1 MVDDRDVSGGKDLV
15 DEFFG
20 HLLTGRTHD
29 SKGIKNR
36 EVQVEETNK
45 AWAVELEA
53 RENHELNGFPE
64 PAPLCDPPE
73 GPQPHNALGQLG
85 YESLRRMNNQWLL
98 FANVEHDFSSLP
110 IAEPGLTNKP
120 PQVCGPTT
128 PDGVKEKRDEIQ
140 RAHEYLQ
147 GQTDPSEMQVGPLP
161 PTWFGGLDGADASKT
176 DKQKKEKQVKESAE
190 TKISGTKWT
199 PFMILKRPTTG
210 SGQVQGSSSSHVQS
224 PAEPTSNTLQSQ
236 ASIPESILAPSLT
249 SSHSGNL
256 TRERLEELDAQ
267 ERKEI
272 PSASQKRARVEA
284 YLAATED
291 SFSAWAGMIT
301 SAGDNHAEEEMEL

>member
-1 MVDDRDVSGGKDLV
+1 MVDDRDASGGKNLV

-20 HLLTGRTHD
+20 HLLTSQTRA
-29 SKGIKNR
+29 SKGIKKR
-36 EVQVEETNK
+36 EVRVEEANK

-53 RENHELNGFPE
+53 RANRELHGFPE
-64 PAPLCDPPE
+64 PAPLGDPPVD
-73 GPQPHNALGQLG
+73 PQPHNALGRLE
-85 YESLRRMNNQWLL
+85 YDTLRTMNNHWLL

-110 IAEPGLTNKP
+110 IAEPGLTNKLS
-120 PQVCGPTT
+120 QVCGPTT
-128 PDGVKEKRDEIQ
+128 PDGVKEKRAEIQ

-147 GQTDPSEMQVGPLP
+147 EQTDPSEMQLGPLP
-161 PTWFGGLDGADASKT
+161 PAWFGGPDGGDPSKT
-176 DKQKKEKQVKESAE
+176 DKQKKEKQVQESTE
-190 TKISGTKWT
+190 TKKSPTKWS
-199 PFMILKRPTTG
+199 PFTILKRPTPG
-210 SGQVQGSSSSHVQS
+210 SGQVQGNSSSNVQW
-224 PAEPTSNTLQSQ
+224 PAEPTLDTLQSQ

-267 ERKEI
+267 QRRDT

>member
-1 MVDDRDVSGGKDLV
+1 M
-15 DEFFG
+15 
-20 HLLTGRTHD
+20 
-29 SKGIKNR
+29 
-36 EVQVEETNK
+36 
-45 AWAVELEA
+45 
-53 RENHELNGFPE
+53 
-64 PAPLCDPPE
+64 
-73 GPQPHNALGQLG
+73 
-85 YESLRRMNNQWLL
+85 
-98 FANVEHDFSSLP
+98 
-110 IAEPGLTNKP
+110 
-120 PQVCGPTT
+120 
-128 PDGVKEKRDEIQ
+128 
-140 RAHEYLQ
+140 
-147 GQTDPSEMQVGPLP
+147 
-161 PTWFGGLDGADASKT
+161 
-176 DKQKKEKQVKESAE
+176 KESAE
-190 TKISGTKWT
+190 TKKSPTKWT
-199 PFMILKRPTTG
+199 PFMILKRPTTV

-267 ERKEI
+267 QRKEI